1 MQQQLL
7 LRWAGRRGRGRLS
20 AKAPTRPL
28 LAPWYRL
35 VEDGD
40 RLLLEHGRSVVVLEG
55 RAVRAL
61 LPTLLPLL
69 DGSRTVDELV
79 TRLGVAARPAVE
91 RALDL
96 LGTNGLLVEGPL
108 PAIGAPRSARA
119 LAAAHGLAPSV
130 AVERLRRATV
140 GVVGGSPTGEAIA
153 RLLRTAGVG
162 GVARTS
168 WDGARAVDLV
178 VAAPTAEEAPSL
190 TEWNAVALERG
201 TRWLGVRP
209 FDGLISTVGPLVV
222 PGESACHVCLLHR
235 LAAHV
240 EYGDELARVEST
252 APAAGEVAPLEA
264 VSAGVAAQLA
274 LGWVIGFDTT
284 IPGVLYV
291 IETRPALS
299 LTANTVL
306 RVPRCPACSIAD
318 TLAPP
323 LPWHEAEPRAA

>member
-1 MQQQLL
+1 M
-7 LRWAGRRGRGRLS
+7 
-20 AKAPTRPL
+20 

-61 LPTLLPLL
+61 LPALLPLL

-79 TRLGVAARPAVE
+79 ASLGVAARPAVE
-91 RALDL
+91 LALDL
-96 LGTNGLLVEGPL
+96 LATNGLLVEGPL
-108 PAIGAPRSARA
+108 AGFGAPRSALA

-130 AVERLRRATV
+130 AVERLRQATI
-140 GVVGGSPTGEAIA
+140 GVVGGSPTGEAVA
-153 RLLRTAGVG
+153 RLLQLAGVG
-162 GVARTS
+162 GVARGS
-168 WDGARAVDLV
+168 WEGARDVDLV
-178 VAAPTAEEAPSL
+178 VVAPAAGEATSL

-209 FDGLISTVGPLVV
+209 FDGMISTVGPLVV

-240 EYGDELARVEST
+240 EYGDDLVRVEST
-252 APAAGEVAPLEA
+252 APAAGEVGPLDA
-264 VSAGVAAQLA
+264 VCAGVAAQFV
-274 LGWVIGFDTT
+274 LGWAVGRDTT

-291 IETRPALS
+291 IETRPVLS

-306 RVPRCPACSIAD
+306 RVPRCPACSTAA

-323 LPWHEAEPRAA
+323 LPWHEAEPAAA